1 MLTIFLPPY
10 PFRGIEAPYLW
21 VFYKFLS
28 EAKEPLHF
36 LTGKSYLQPSEH
48 FTLQNRWELDPE
60 TCQKLKYAAPT
71 ADDISRHSFTFL
83 DHRIFEELLKLH
95 SGNPLAAFRAFLCER
110 IPLLERELDS
120 ALADS
125 QAEAI
130 ISWVNCPSLKAVAEK
145 YGIPVIH
152 SEIGPLRSPI
162 YRDTGYLDFSGVNGN
177 TEAEIRYSNIA
188 ANLNSD
194 AFDLFGVRHFFL
206 NIPRTLNVSEAKYL
220 GLPLQVEDDSN
231 LIAYG
236 NDFDNQGLM
245 AFATLKEHA
254 ENLLI
259 RPHPSSLFTAKSS
272 RILVDESPNSIEFM
286 RKCRALITINSSLG
300 IEALLFEKP
309 VQALGDASYSF
320 ILSAESQ
327 EETANRLSFYLFC
340 YLVPLTEIYNS
351 EYIRFRL
358 SNPKEVE
365 ILHWHLR
372 TYGISVSENLTL
384 SEMMLKGIEQQ
395 MSNMT
400 AKANIELSAENE
412 KLRIELHQKEDGFSR
427 ALDEK
432 AEIAAALEKSKEE
445 IEKALKS
452 RDEILLLLE
461 SKDEELS
468 RALDKKDNKI
478 IALSVDLGRYI
489 EKQEE
494 LEKRLSQFQVEINQ
508 ERARTAELLTSAS
521 WRVTSPLRAV
531 RRILSTI
538 ILRLP
543 AYRQKLKY
551 AAKTIADDPQ
561 VLRRAFRHLL
571 KNGLKDTISQSR
583 RALQYRYAPA
593 TTPTMAAI
601 RLSRQET
608 TFILSTEHCI
618 FVAEQIKRNLQAA
631 GFPSEII
638 FQEPEG
644 GFSSSLHFVICPQ
657 IFKSLPGLYVA
668 FQMEQSVS
676 SRWFTNDY
684 LQMLENSFAIFDYSL
699 TNVKYLQEN
708 GLTLRQIY
716 YTPISYIPDY
726 YSAEKPAKE
735 YDILFYG
742 DANNERRKDYL
753 NVLSK
758 KYKTKIINNIFGEE
772 LYQEIAKARLVVN
785 IHYYE
790 GALLETTRLYEC
802 LSLGAMLISESS
814 PDVDENGQLQEL
826 IDFVAVGDIEA
837 MTRRIDHWLENP
849 ADLVAKT
856 KQNEE
861 ILRSSPNSFNY
872 YFNRFLLASDNIS
885 FDEFYDLAGHNIE
898 FRKDLVCLGLPEST
912 ERKADFE
919 NDNSEGFQ
927 YFPGLRHNVGWIGCG
942 LSYKFIIRKAYEQQF
957 DKITVCED
965 DVDFLPGWKARFDE
979 IHSHLKND
987 EKPWDIFSGLIA
999 NLHEETNVK
1008 ALDDFEDFELIHIDK
1023 MTSTVLNTYNARS
1036 FPKILGWDENNRNPA
1051 SNTIDRFIEKQ
1062 SGVDIITTFP
1072 FLVGHKEEMSS
1083 TLWGFKNTQYRDM
1096 IAASAA
1102 LLRQKADA
1110 FKKK

>member
-36 LTGKSYLQPSEH
+36 LTGKSYLQPRDY
-48 FTLQNRWELDPE
+48 FVLQNRWELDPE
-60 TCQKLKYAAPT
+60 TCQKLKYTPPT
-71 ADDISRHSFTFL
+71 AEDISRHSFTFL
-83 DHRIFEELLKLH
+83 NQDFFEELLRLN
-95 SGNPLAAFRAFLCER
+95 SGNPRAAFREFLSER
-110 IPLLERELDS
+110 IPLLEQELDA
-120 ALADS
+120 ALKDS
-125 QAEAI
+125 QTESI
-130 ISWVNCPSLKAVAEK
+130 ISWTNCPSLKAVADK

-177 TEAEIRYSNIA
+177 TEAESRYSKA
-188 ANLNSD
+188 AVDLNKEN
-194 AFDLFGVRHFFL
+194 FELLGIRNFFL
-206 NIPRTLNVSEAKYL
+206 NSPEALDTSEAKYL

-231 LIAYG
+231 LVAYG
-236 NDFDNQGLM
+236 NDFDNQGLIT
-245 AFATLKEHA
+245 FATLKEQP

-259 RPHPSSLFTAKSS
+259 RPHPSSLFTTKSS
-272 RILVDESPNSIEFM
+272 RVLVDASPNSIEFM
-286 RKCRALITINSSLG
+286 RRCRALITINSSIG
-300 IEALLFEKP
+300 IEALIFEKP
-309 VQALGDASYSF
+309 VQALGDASYSY
-320 ILSAESQ
+320 ILSADNQ

-340 YLVPLTEIYNS
+340 YLVPFTEIYNS

-372 TYGISVSENLTL
+372 TYGISVSEHLTL

-395 MSNMT
+395 MSNMIANT
-400 AKANIELSAENE
+400 NAKLSTENENLRDKNAEIVAALKKSEEEAAKAI
-412 KLRIELHQKEDGFSR
+412 QY
-427 ALDEK
+427 
-432 AEIAAALEKSKEE
+432 
-445 IEKALKS
+445 
-452 RDEILLLLE
+452 RDELLLMLGRKE
-461 SKDEELS
+461 EELS
-468 RALDKKDNKI
+468 RALDKKEDTI
-478 IALSVDLGRYI
+478 IALSMDLGRYI

-508 ERARTAELLTSAS
+508 EKARTAELLNSAS
-521 WRVTSPLRAV
+521 WRVTSPLRAM
-531 RRILSTI
+531 RRSLGI
-538 ILRLP
+538 ITLRLP
-543 AYRQKLKY
+543 AYRNKLKY
-551 AAKTIADDPQ
+551 LVKVIADDPKVVQ
-561 VLRRAFRHLL
+561 RAFRHLL

-593 TTPTMAAI
+593 ATPAKATI
-601 RLSRQET
+601 RLNRQET
-608 TFILSTEHCI
+608 TFILSTEHCL
-618 FVAEQIKRNLQAA
+618 FVAEQIKRNLEAA
-631 GFPSEII
+631 GFPSKII
-638 FQEPEG
+638 FQEPES
-644 GFSSSLHFVICPQ
+644 GFSNSLHFVICPQ
-657 IFKSLPGLYVA
+657 IFKTLPGLYVA

-676 SRWFTNDY
+676 SRWFSKDY

-699 TNVKYLQEN
+699 TNIKYLQEN
-708 GLTLRQIY
+708 GLSLRQIY

-726 YSAEKPAKE
+726 YSTESPAKE

-753 NVLSK
+753 NVISK
-758 KYKTKIINNIFGEE
+758 RYKTKIINNIFGEE
-772 LYQEIAKARLVVN
+772 LYQEIAKSRLVVN

-814 PDVDENGQLQEL
+814 PDVAENSQLQEL
-826 IDFVAVGDIEA
+826 VDFVAVGDIEA

-849 ADLVAKT
+849 SDLVEKT
-856 KQNEE
+856 KQNEA

-885 FDEFYDLAGHNIE
+885 FDEFYDLAGHNVE

-927 YFPGLRHNVGWIGCG
+927 YFPGLRHSVGWIGCG

-957 DKITVCED
+957 NEITVCED

-979 IHSHLKND
+979 IHSHLKSD
-987 EKPWDIFSGLIA
+987 EKSWDIFSGLIA
-999 NLHEETNVK
+999 NLHEETSVK
-1008 ALDDFEDFELIHIDK
+1008 ALDYFEGFELIHIDK

-1036 FPKILGWDENNRNPA
+1036 FPKILGWNENDRNPA

-1110 FKKK
+1110 FKKKLN